1 MLNEQ
6 KNCHLFSFLFFAI
19 SPFHD
24 VLFLS
29 LSPRAIGATIS
40 GSPTDKFFA

>member
-1 MLNEQ
+1 MN
-6 KNCHLFSFLFFAI
+6 KKTAIFFLFCFFAI